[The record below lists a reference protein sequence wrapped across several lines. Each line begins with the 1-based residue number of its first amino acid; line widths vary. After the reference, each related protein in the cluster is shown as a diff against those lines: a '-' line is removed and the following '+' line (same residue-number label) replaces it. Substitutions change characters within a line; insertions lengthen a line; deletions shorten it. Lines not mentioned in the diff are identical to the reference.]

1 MTTTPIVSAENVFKY
16 FGDVHALDGVSLEFE
31 AGIIYG
37 LLGPNGA
44 GKTTLIRV
52 LTTLLRADSGK
63 ASVAGIDVHA
73 DPSGAR
79 QRMGLAGQSAAV
91 DGFLTGYENLQM
103 IGQLYGLSKIDA
115 RSRADEVLER
125 MSLTEASGRQV
136 KTYSGGMQR
145 RLDLAASMVGR
156 PEVLFLDEP
165 TTGIDPGSRIEIW
178 GLITDLVDQG
188 TTILMTTQYLE
199 EADQLANRIG
209 VIDSGKLI
217 AEGTSAD
224 LKDQLGGSIVE
235 IKVTA
240 ADLDATLVALG
251 ETFDGSPD
259 YDSGRNV
266 ISIPATNGPAD
277 LMAAARTLESLG
289 VMPTDLEIHKPTLDD
304 VFLSITGPQG
314 GES

>member
-1 MTTTPIVSAENVFKY
+1 
-16 FGDVHALDGVSLEFE
+16 
-31 AGIIYG
+31 
-37 LLGPNGA
+37 
-44 GKTTLIRV
+44 
-52 LTTLLRADSGK
+52 
-63 ASVAGIDVHA
+63 
-73 DPSGAR
+73 
-79 QRMGLAGQSAAV
+79 MGLAGQSAAV

-103 IGQLYGLSKIDA
+103 IGQLYGLSKVDA

-199 EADQLANRIG
+199 EADQLADRIG

-235 IKVTA
+235 IQVDA
-240 ADLDATLVALG
+240 ADLDTTLVALG
-251 ETFDGSPD
+251 ETFDHTPE
-259 YDSGRNV
+259 YDSGSNV
-266 ISIPATNGPAD
+266 ISIPSTHGPSD
-277 LMAAARTLESLG
+277 LMATARTLDSLG
-289 VMPTDLEIHKPTLDD
+289 VMPTGLEIRKPTLDD

-314 GES
+314 DES